1 MDELEKE
8 WMVAFNKIAKSFG
21 LDDLS
26 SKVVSVLYLEP
37 EEVPMEDLAKKTGY
51 SLASISN
58 TMRLLENMGFVQ
70 RIKKPGTKKVYFYME
85 KDLAKLNIM
94 KINAANEHFI
104 KPAKE
109 FLPQL
114 INKYKSKVKDEK
126 SRKKLRIIENYYLQ
140 LLQFEKILQHML
152 EKLDEI
158 SLKDLSIEEGA

>member
-1 MDELEKE
+1 MDELERE
-8 WMVAFNKIAKSFG
+8 WMAAFSKIAKSFG

-26 SKVVSVLYLEP
+26 SKIVSVLYLEP

-58 TMRLLENMGFVQ
+58 TMRLLENIGFVQ

-85 KDLAKLNIM
+85 KDLVKLNIR
-94 KINAANEHFI
+94 KINAANENFI

-114 INKYKSKVKDEK
+114 INKYKSKVKDERSK
-126 SRKKLRIIENYYLQ
+126 QKLQIIENYYAQ
-140 LLQFEKILQHML
+140 LLQFEGML
-152 EKLDEI
+152 KHWMEELNEL
-158 SLKDLSIEEGA
+158 SLKNLSIEEGA